1 MSSKVKQIHLA
12 SESNV
17 RRHFF
22 WFSTLF
28 SADNVGNV
36 LALMFAVS
44 FHSVEQTVISWI
56 RKSLEYENWSTIFTY
71 VFSHFLRVIFKD
83 PYFIWLWYIVGD
95 SLATCHCQIYSFSF
109 KLKLIKVAS
118 NGT

>member
-1 MSSKVKQIHLA
+1 MGLGFRQMSSKVKQIHLA

-71 VFSHFLRVIFKD
+71 VFSHFYESFLRIRIL
-83 PYFIWLWYIVGD
+83 YGYGIL
-95 SLATCHCQIYSFSF
+95 
-109 KLKLIKVAS
+109 
-118 NGT
+118 